1 MLISYKSKL
10 KLGSIALCSF
20 GVGMGVMLSKTVPLS
35 LSAVVVLAFFWL
47 LSIICLGVAAFFC
60 SGWNCVVHTVPRI
73 IPAFVRR

>member
-47 LSIICLGVAAFFC
+47 LSIICLGVAAFFW
-60 SGWNCVVHTVPRI
+60 SD
-73 IPAFVRR
+73 